1 MLVKRQSFFAIFA
14 DVNNRPCPKCCIS
27 LQVPGGIVEWPH
39 TLRNY
44 PRGTAVMRRILA
56 YLLLSLGL
64 FAAGCSLHEALFGL
78 FGTYHSDGYS
88 RGDREDSYERSV
100 P

>member
-1 MLVKRQSFFAIFA
+1 
-14 DVNNRPCPKCCIS
+14 
-27 LQVPGGIVEWPH
+27 
-39 TLRNY
+39 
-44 PRGTAVMRRILA
+44 MRRILA
-56 YLLLSLGL
+56 YLLLSLCL